1 MKILYALFSYLL
13 GSIPIGYILLFISER
28 KDIRNYGS
36 GATGATNVLRVK
48 GWKYA
53 LPVSVLDIFKG
64 FVPVFFALK
73 IFENILFAVIC
84 AFLSVAGHCFP
95 IYLKFKGGKG
105 VATAAGVFSILAF
118 KPFILGLVV
127 FILVVVFT
135 RYVSLASILAA
146 SSFPFF
152 IYLFKGK
159 VEIIGLS
166 LAIFLLIVLKHWGN
180 IKRLIKGTERKI
192 GEKIK

>member
-53 LPVSVLDIFKG
+53 LPVSVLDILKG

-84 AFLSVAGHCFP
+84 AFLSIAGHCFP

-118 KPFILGLVV
+118 KPFVLGLVV

-146 SSFPFF
+146 SSFPFL

-166 LAIFLLIVLKHWGN
+166 LVIFLLIVLKHWGN

-192 GEKIK
+192 GENIK

>member
-36 GATGATNVLRVK
+36 GATGATNVLRIK

-53 LPVSVLDIFKG
+53 LPVSVLDILKG

-73 IFENILFAVIC
+73 IFENIFFAVIC

-118 KPFILGLVV
+118 KPFVLGLVV

-135 RYVSLASILAA
+135 RYASLASILAA

-166 LAIFLLIVLKHWGN
+166 LAIFLLIVLRHWGN

>member
-53 LPVSVLDIFKG
+53 LPVSVLDILKG

-118 KPFILGLVV
+118 KPFVLGLVV

-135 RYVSLASILAA
+135 RYASLASILAA

-166 LAIFLLIVLKHWGN
+166 LAIFLLIVLRHWGN

>member
-53 LPVSVLDIFKG
+53 LPVSVLDILKG

-118 KPFILGLVV
+118 KPFVLGLVV

-166 LAIFLLIVLKHWGN
+166 LAIFLLIVLRHWGN

-192 GEKIK
+192 GENIK

>member
-53 LPVSVLDIFKG
+53 LPVSVLDILKG

-118 KPFILGLVV
+118 KPFVLGLVV

-146 SSFPFF
+146 SSFPFL

-166 LAIFLLIVLKHWGN
+166 LAIFLLIVLKHRGN